1 LYDLASGEIG
11 SAAQSPWR
19 NHHGGI
25 HVRLLGERIRELR
38 KERGWSQGEL
48 GTSIGADAQ
57 QVSRY
62 ENGRITPSA
71 EVIVKIAETFD
82 VSLDYLLVESSARR
96 PLHVADEGLV
106 SRLGDLRDLSEEDR
120 GVLFHMV
127 DALRAKNRFKSLAA
141 DLG

>member
-1 LYDLASGEIG
+1 M
-11 SAAQSPWR
+11 
-19 NHHGGI
+19 
-25 HVRLLGERIRELR
+25 RLLGERIRELR

-82 VSLDYLLVESSARR
+82 VSLDYLLVESAVRR
-96 PLHVADEGLV
+96 PLHVADEGLI
-106 SRLGDLRDLSEEDR
+106 SRLGDLQDLSEEDR